1 MHPGDAN
8 SWHEWSNHVLI
19 ELKRLDSSLQEV
31 HNELHEISV
40 EIAMLKVKAGLW
52 GALAGLIPALIAAA
66 MGFLG
71 KSGN

>member
-1 MHPGDAN
+1 MHPSDPN

-19 ELKRLDSSLQEV
+19 ELKRLDSSLQDV
-31 HNELHEISV
+31 HSELHEISV

-52 GALAGLIPALIAAA
+52 GALAGLIPALIAVA

-71 KSGN
+71 KTGN